1 MAVAHPL
8 ADTTSFVCCPVQG
21 FPKMGSL
28 GIAVKTKPGSTPLPM
43 FSTT

>member
-1 MAVAHPL
+1 LLHHW
-8 ADTTSFVCCPVQG
+8 
-21 FPKMGSL
+21 KKKGSL